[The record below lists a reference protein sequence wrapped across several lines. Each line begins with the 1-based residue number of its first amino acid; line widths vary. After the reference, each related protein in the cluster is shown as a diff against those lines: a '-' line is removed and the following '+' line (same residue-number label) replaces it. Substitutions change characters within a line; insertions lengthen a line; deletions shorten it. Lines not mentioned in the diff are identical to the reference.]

1 MQQNNQERNA
11 STFNTQPIME
21 VLPKSGLVY
30 SEKSTL
36 SEILSKPKIL
46 PLKSITLEKLEQM
59 EKEAVQIFARP
70 LTTAHGGLS
79 NLQSSNTV
87 Q

>member
-1 MQQNNQERNA
+1 MQNSTRNA
-11 STFNTQPIME
+11 SAFNNAPIME
-21 VLPKSGLVY
+21 VLPKTGLVY

-79 NLQSSNTV
+79 NLKAANSV